1 MVLSLG
7 NERKIDFF
15 LCISLAYSYL
25 WCYASKV
32 LAFGNTK
39 EKRVFLLYSARFALT
54 LYPKYEKDEET
65 LY

>member
-1 MVLSLG
+1 MRGKAKEKEFSL
-7 NERKIDFF
+7 FF
-15 LCISLAYSYL
+15 AHLIVPLKL
-25 WCYASKV
+25 RFQV
-32 LAFGNTK
+32 RLHLGNTK